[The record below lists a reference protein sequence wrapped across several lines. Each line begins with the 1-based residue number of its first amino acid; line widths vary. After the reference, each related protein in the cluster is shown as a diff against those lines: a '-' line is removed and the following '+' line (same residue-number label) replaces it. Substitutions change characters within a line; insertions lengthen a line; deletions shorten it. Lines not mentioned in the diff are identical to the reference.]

1 MWQNTRRIRDVNL
14 ATWQWMYNQ
23 SVTVRFVIR
32 CFKKTSILTGDRETP
47 GSSRSMLSW
56 EIFPFY
62 QRVKKQH
69 EIVTLLYTHN
79 PDVHFSRYNFFCML
93 SYLINVGVWNN
104 GIQLKG
110 ALRGVST
117 LVYNTQSTVSAH
129 TQNVNTDC
137 ISHQVIFLI
146 DNISTSSCIQKLIY
160 DDNKY
165 WDKK

>member
-1 MWQNTRRIRDVNL
+1 
-14 ATWQWMYNQ
+14 
-23 SVTVRFVIR
+23 
-32 CFKKTSILTGDRETP
+32 
-47 GSSRSMLSW
+47 
-56 EIFPFY
+56 
-62 QRVKKQH
+62 
-69 EIVTLLYTHN
+69 
-79 PDVHFSRYNFFCML
+79 ML

-129 TQNVNTDC
+129 TQNVNTGC

-165 WDKK
+165 